1 MYNSFLA
8 VIHCKNQPWPLTFF
22 TLTFSRS
29 STIPPLAQVIDKI
42 YDTTP
47 GFSDVFD
54 EETFYAFFAVITV
67 LSFVAAFVASRC
79 VT

>member
-1 MYNSFLA
+1 M
-8 VIHCKNQPWPLTFF
+8 
-22 TLTFSRS
+22 
-29 STIPPLAQVIDKI
+29 IDKI

-67 LSFVAAFVASRC
+67 MSFVAAFVASRC